1 MGAWAMKSKPLT
13 DAACRNAKYNSAGA
27 GNKLA
32 DGGGLYLELMPSGA
46 KKWRLKFRHH
56 GKENRLTFGDYPAV
70 TLAMA
75 REKRSEA
82 KKQIAAGEDPAACR
96 DSARL
101 EAQVRSSNVFELVAN
116 EWYETKKD
124 GWSESHAARV
134 RKQLDRELGPA
145 LGSRPIAE
153 ITAPELLAVIRK
165 IEARGALETA
175 SKTLQTCGQVFR
187 YAIVTGRAE
196 RDVAADLRGALQAR
210 PVKNMTRI
218 SEAEL
223 PELLGKIDT
232 YSGDPQ
238 TRFALQILSLT
249 FVRTKELRF
258 AEWVEFDLQ
267 KAEWRIPATK
277 MKSGVLHIVPLS
289 VQVVAHLKALQA
301 LTGARRWLFPN
312 TSKPAQ
318 PMSENT
324 VLYAL
329 YRMGYHSRMT
339 GHGFRGLASTILN
352 ENGFNRDWIERQLA
366 HTEQDSVRS
375 AYNHAE
381 YLAERR
387 LMMQWYSDHLDKCKN
402 SRGLNSQ
409 ESSVQKDDALPVEGA

>member
-1 MGAWAMKSKPLT
+1 MKSKPLT
-13 DAACRNAKYNSAGA
+13 DTACRNAKYNASGS

-32 DGGGLYLELMPSGA
+32 DGGGLYLELMPSGT
-46 KKWRLKFRHH
+46 KKWRLKFRHQ
-56 GKENRLTFGDYPAV
+56 GKENRLTFGNYPAI

-75 REKRSEA
+75 RERRSEA
-82 KKQIAAGEDPAACR
+82 KAQLADGADPAACR
-96 DSARL
+96 DTARR
-101 EAQVRSSNVFELVAN
+101 EAQVRSSNVFGLVAN
-116 EWYETKKD
+116 EWYETKKA
-124 GWSESHAARV
+124 GWSLSHAARV
-134 RKQLDRELGPA
+134 RKQLDREVGPA
-145 LGSRPIAE
+145 FGARPIAE
-153 ITAPELLAVIRK
+153 ITAPELLAAVRK

-187 YAIVTGRAE
+187 YAIATGRAE
-196 RDVAADLRGALQAR
+196 RDVAADLRGALKAR
-210 PVKNMTRI
+210 PVTNLTRI

-223 PELLGKIDT
+223 PELLAKIDT
-232 YSGDPQ
+232 YPGDPL
-238 TRFALQILSLT
+238 TRFALQLLTRT

-258 AEWVEFDLQ
+258 AEWAEFDLQ
-267 KAEWRIPATK
+267 KAEWRIPAAK
-277 MKSGVLHIVPLS
+277 MKSDVLHIVPLS
-289 VQVVAHLKALQA
+289 TQVIGQLKALQG
-301 LTGARRWLFPN
+301 LTGSRRWLFPN
-312 TSKPAQ
+312 SSKPEK

-366 HTEQDSVRS
+366 HVERDSVRS

-387 LMMQWYSDHLDKCKN
+387 RMMQWYSDHLDQLMN
-402 SRGLNSQ
+402 
-409 ESSVQKDDALPVEGA
+409 ES

>member
-1 MGAWAMKSKPLT
+1 MKSKPLT
-13 DAACRNAKYNSAGA
+13 DTACRNAKYNPTGS

-32 DGGGLYLELMPSGA
+32 DGGGLYLELMASGA
-46 KKWRLKFRHH
+46 KKWRLKFRHQ
-56 GKENRLTFGDYPAV
+56 GKENRLTFGDYPAI
-70 TLAMA
+70 TLAVA
-75 REKRSEA
+75 RERRSEA
-82 KKQIAAGEDPAACR
+82 KAQLAEGADPATCR
-96 DSARL
+96 DTARR

-116 EWYETKKD
+116 EWYETKKA

-134 RKQLDRELGPA
+134 RKQLDREVGPA
-145 LGSRPIAE
+145 FGSRPIAE
-153 ITAPELLAVIRK
+153 ITAPELLAAIRK

-187 YAIVTGRAE
+187 YAIATGRAE

-210 PVKNMTRI
+210 PVTNLKRI
-218 SEAEL
+218 PEAGL
-223 PELLGKIDT
+223 PELLEKIDA
-232 YSGDPQ
+232 YQGDPL
-238 TRFALQILSLT
+238 TRFALQLLTRT

-258 AEWVEFDLQ
+258 AEWAEFDLQ
-267 KAEWRIPATK
+267 KAEWRIPAAK
-277 MKSGVLHIVPLS
+277 MKSDVLHIVPLS
-289 VQVVAHLKALQA
+289 TQVLVQLKALQG
-301 LTGARRWLFPN
+301 LTGNSRWLFPN
-312 TSKPAQ
+312 TSKPEK

-366 HTEQDSVRS
+366 HVERDSVRS

-387 LMMQWYSDHLDKCKN
+387 RMMQWYSDYLDK
-402 SRGLNSQ
+402 LNVKSG
-409 ESSVQKDDALPVEGA
+409 EVPVEEGVER